1 MRCTPIGAD
10 ERIVLLGSC
19 FADNMGRRL
28 AEYGFDVVSNP
39 LGPLFNPFSTAAIAE
54 RALDGRLFRTDD
66 LTRRGGTYHALF
78 AAARYHGDDSAL
90 LTEAINSVFTPL
102 CDAMNGACTL
112 FVTFGTAYTYRLLET
127 GDIVANC
134 HKLHA
139 SEFSRERMS
148 IEAITT
154 LWRPLLKRLDE
165 RGIRTIFTVSPVR
178 HVADGLHAN
187 NISKATLLMAV
198 ESLEAEYFPA
208 YEILCD
214 DLRDYR
220 YYASDMKH
228 PSDSAI
234 DYIYEKFAETYFS
247 TATKE
252 TARLRHADFL
262 RSAHRP
268 TIPIL

>member
-1 MRCTPIGAD
+1 
-10 ERIVLLGSC
+10 
-19 FADNMGRRL
+19 
-28 AEYGFDVVSNP
+28 
-39 LGPLFNPFSTAAIAE
+39 
-54 RALDGRLFRTDD
+54 
-66 LTRRGGTYHALF
+66 
-78 AAARYHGDDSAL
+78 
-90 LTEAINSVFTPL
+90 
-102 CDAMNGACTL
+102 MNGACTL

-148 IEAITT
+148 IKAITT

-247 TATKE
+247 PATKE